1 MAKYGMPYQ
10 GSKSRIA
17 KEIIEIL
24 PAGGVFYD
32 LFAGGCAITH
42 AAIVSEK
49 WDKVICNDI
58 NGMPFEFVKVIC
70 GDTEY
75 LHKWVSREDFKT
87 ATGLQR
93 LIWSF
98 NNSQS
103 AYLFSKEAE
112 PIKHLFWEIIHL
124 WKIPRLNLRKVIQQH
139 ENAIKD
145 FFVDAKLCK
154 NDAKLCKNGATINMN
169 KLENLQSL
177 ENLES
182 LERLQSLE
190 NLKSKIKPS
199 ALDYRSVD
207 LSRPGVVY
215 CDIPYF
221 GTADYQNNFNHADF
235 WAWAESAAKS
245 HQIYVSEITAP
256 DGWKPIWQKK
266 IKNLM
271 GDNKQDRIEKL
282 FVFGGR

>member
-17 KEIIEIL
+17 EEIIGML

-32 LFAGGCAITH
+32 LFAGGCAMTH
-42 AAIVSEK
+42 AAIIPQK
-49 WDKVICNDI
+49 WNKCVCNDI
-58 NGMPFEFVKVIC
+58 NGMPFDFVKVIR

-87 ATGLQR
+87 ATALQR

-98 NNSQS
+98 NNDQRT
-103 AYLFSKEAE
+103 YLFSKESE
-112 PIKHLFWEIIHL
+112 PIKHLFWEMIHL
-124 WKIPRLNLRKVIQQH
+124 WKIPRLNLRKAIHRH
-139 ENAIKD
+139 ETALKD
-145 FFVDAKLCK
+145 FFV
-154 NDAKLCKNGATINMN
+154 DAKLCKNGATINMN

-190 NLKSKIKPS
+190 NLESKIKPS
-199 ALDYRSVD
+199 AEDYRSVD

-221 GTADYQNNFNHADF
+221 GMKNYQNNFNHADF
-235 WAWAESAAKS
+235 WAWAQSAAKS

-271 GDNKQDRIEKL
+271 SDNKQDRIEKL
-282 FVFGGR
+282 FVFGGC

>member
-17 KEIIEIL
+17 EEIIEML

-32 LFAGGCAITH
+32 LFAGGCAMTH

-58 NGMPFEFVKVIC
+58 NGMPFDFVKVIR

-75 LHKWVSREDFKT
+75 LHKWISREDFKT

-98 NNSQS
+98 NNDQRT
-103 AYLFSKEAE
+103 YLFSKEAE
-112 PIKHLFWEIIHL
+112 PIKHLFWEIIHS
-124 WKIPRLNLRKVIQQH
+124 WKIPRLNLHKVIQRH
-139 ENAIKD
+139 ENALKD
-145 FFVDAKLCK
+145 FFVDAKLCA
-154 NDAKLCKNGATINMN
+154 DGTLINL
-169 KLENLQSL
+169 KRLQ
-177 ENLES
+177 NLERLERLKS

-190 NLKSKIKPS
+190 SKIKPS

-215 CDIPYF
+215 CDIPYY
-221 GTADYQNNFNHADF
+221 GMKNYQNNFNHADF
-235 WAWAESAAKS
+235 WAWAEDVSKTRPVF
-245 HQIYVSEITAP
+245 VSEKTAP
-256 DGWKPIWQKK
+256 DNWQPIWQKK

-271 GDNKQDRIEKL
+271 DDKKQQDRIEKL
-282 FVFGGR
+282 FVFGG